1 MTELRSTACSQCTDC
16 SQPGKQL
23 GNTRLKT
30 LVLPIEPIDEW
41 LITSLVLVGAVAVV
55 HVWGPK
61 RESTVNDA

>member
-1 MTELRSTACSQCTDC
+1 M
-16 SQPGKQL
+16 
-23 GNTRLKT
+23 
-30 LVLPIEPIDEW
+30 VLPIEPIDEW